1 LNCVVSDSPPVIE
14 SFAGIATGLTGSLA
28 HVRINRLAD
37 GAFVW
42 PADLP
47 EHVAGRPLTVA
58 ANVLAHGTGA
68 LNIDATRIGSGAMK
82 WETPRGGI
90 WATDSDASAR
100 LVENDL
106 GRWPAN
112 LIHDGSDEVL
122 ACFPETTSGSGE
134 RGGNNRRGLRGNAAP
149 AKTEHNRDGDTGSA
163 ARFFYCAKSSRS
175 ERGEGNDHPTVKP
188 VELMRWLVRLV
199 TPPGGHVLD
208 PFAGSGTTGIAADIE
223 QMRATLIEQD
233 PAYAEIA
240 RQRLLSEAGLFALA
254 AE

>member
-1 LNCVVSDSPPVIE
+1 
-14 SFAGIATGLTGSLA
+14 
-28 HVRINRLAD
+28 
-37 GAFVW
+37 
-42 PADLP
+42 
-47 EHVAGRPLTVA
+47 
-58 ANVLAHGTGA
+58 VLAHGTGA
-68 LNIDATRIGSGAMK
+68 LNIDGCRIETGDGDAPLRWAHGRGMGYHGA
-82 WETPRGGI
+82 EDGGPC
-90 WATDSDASAR
+90 AAVAQP
-100 LVENDL
+100 L